1 MARQTIP
8 DEHRIYEFTPDLEP
22 ATTVDPGDQ
31 LTFETLNSVED
42 AVRTEDDL
50 VSEVPEEV
58 NAATGP
64 VAVDGAEPGDLLKVE
79 IEDVRL
85 REDIGRVLVM
95 PGFGLQQDAA
105 EVDAPRTR
113 ITEIGGDSLTFGD
126 VTVPID
132 PMIGTIGVAPASESY
147 STLFPH
153 DHGGNLD
160 TTDMVAGTTAYFPV
174 FRSGG
179 LLAMGDSKA
188 VMADGEVCGTG
199 AEIGT
204 EIDVTV
210 DVVSDVTV
218 EIERPLVETADR
230 WKTLASAD
238 SAMEACEL
246 ANRDACRLL
255 SATHDIDFTDAYMLS
270 SLVADLEL
278 SQVVDP
284 LVTARCSIPKEY
296 VDAPF

>member
-1 MARQTIP
+1 MPRQTVS

-22 ATTVDPGDQ
+22 AVTVDPGDQ

-64 VAVDGAEPGDLLKVE
+64 VAVDGATPGDLLKVE
-79 IEDVRL
+79 IEDVRV

-95 PGFGLQQDAA
+95 PGFGLQQDAEA
-105 EVDAPRTR
+105 VDAPRTR
-113 ITEIGGDSLTFGD
+113 ITDVDRDSLTFRG
-126 VTVPID
+126 VTIPLD
-132 PMIGTIGVAPASESY
+132 PMIGTIGVAPESESY

-174 FRSGG
+174 FQPGG

-210 DVVSDVTV
+210 DVVSDSDLTF
-218 EIERPLVETADR
+218 ERPLVETADH

-238 SAMEACEL
+238 SAMEASEL

-255 SATHDIDFTDAYMLS
+255 SATHDLDFTDAYMLS
-270 SLVADLEL
+270 SLVADLEI

-284 LVTARCSIPKEY
+284 LVTVRCSIPNAY
-296 VDAPF
+296 VDSPF